1 MEKQFKMGSLFDGSG
16 GFPLASTLCGI
27 EPVFASE
34 IEPFP
39 IRVTTKRFPHMRHYG
54 DISSIAGSE
63 LEPVDLITGGS
74 PCQDMSVAGKR
85 KGMSKECPKCGYKS
99 VANEDADICP
109 ECGSEMQYTRSG
121 LFMEQIRII
130 KEMREADERNGRSD
144 QFIRPRF
151 MLWENVVGAFSS
163 NKGEDFR
170 AVLEETAKVKD
181 KTATIPRPPKGKWN
195 TEGCIVGDGWSIAWR
210 VLDAQFWGVPQRRRR
225 IALVADFAGQ
235 CAGEI
240 LFKREGLSRNFTESR
255 KEGQAASGDIA
266 KGTDASGEHGIVSK
280 HTFRKTAHPRNSEE
294 GQGWEHTDVNDT
306 LNVFDNGEVR
316 TPTLVCEKDT
326 EVKHCIGFEPGAAT
340 RTGGHT
346 YDNQTGSL
354 RANMGDNQFCV
365 AKEEQYAVDFGRVA
379 DRIQMNATKA
389 VTLQGLGG
397 GSGAKT
403 GLYCLPKDTPQV
415 TMQVRCGNP
424 NGGGKGALLQINKS
438 ATLSCGVPQTLF
450 DPQKKVYG
458 ICSYGSNSMK
468 SDNPHSGIYEAD
480 TARTLDLNG
489 GNPACNQG
497 GICVVE
503 GNAPVY
509 TIDEKMGN
517 TYIWKEQGNTLASRD
532 YKQPQAVCVVE
543 GNGSRPSHRGDG
555 YKESETMYTLNTTE
569 QHAVA
574 YDCRNNVPIEEK
586 SGTLQAKSNGGQ
598 SLNYINPVAQR
609 CGFEQKAFGKYDESG
624 KASCL
629 KSRDYKDATDLIV
642 EPSYIVRRLTPIECA
657 RLQGFPDWWL
667 DGLETEEPTGHD
679 IAFWREVFEIHRKVV
694 TGAKKPKTDKQIIK
708 WLQNP
713 YSDGAA
719 YKLWGNGIALPC
731 FLYVVEGIKEV
742 LDRTSNE

>member
-1 MEKQFKMGSLFDGSG
+1 
-16 GFPLASTLCGI
+16 
-27 EPVFASE
+27 
-34 IEPFP
+34 
-39 IRVTTKRFPHMRHYG
+39 
-54 DISSIAGSE
+54 
-63 LEPVDLITGGS
+63 
-74 PCQDMSVAGKR
+74 
-85 KGMSKECPKCGYKS
+85 
-99 VANEDADICP
+99 
-109 ECGSEMQYTRSG
+109 
-121 LFMEQIRII
+121 MEQIRII

-170 AVLEETAKVKD
+170 SVLEETAKVKD

-240 LFKREGLSRNFTESR
+240 LFKRKGLSRNFTESR
-255 KEGQAASGDIA
+255 KEWQATSGDTEKSTNASG
-266 KGTDASGEHGIVSK
+266 KHGIVSK
-280 HTFRKTAHPRNSEE
+280 HTFRKTAHPRKSEE

-326 EVKHCIGFEPGAAT
+326 DAKHCIGFEPGAAT

-365 AKEEQYAVDFGRVA
+365 AKKEQYAVDFGRVA

-403 GLYCLPKDTPQV
+403 GLYCLQKDAPPIGINGTVAGTLDSNYYKGLEQRNGVERECVAVPV
-415 TMQVRCGNP
+415 TMQVRCGNQ

-438 ATLSCGVPQTLF
+438 ATLSCGVQQTL
-450 DPQKKVYG
+450 V
-458 ICSYGSNSMK
+458 
-468 SDNPHSGIYEAD
+468 
-480 TARTLDLNG
+480 
-489 GNPACNQG
+489 
-497 GICVVE
+497 
-503 GNAPVY
+503 
-509 TIDEKMGN
+509 
-517 TYIWKEQGNTLASRD
+517 SRG
-532 YKQPQAVCVVE
+532 P
-543 GNGSRPSHRGDG
+543 N
-555 YKESETMYTLNTTE
+555 
-569 QHAVA
+569 AVA
-574 YDCRNNVPIEEK
+574 QP
-586 SGTLQAKSNGGQ
+586 
-598 SLNYINPVAQR
+598 
-609 CGFEQKAFGKYDESG
+609 FEMKAFGKYDKSE

-629 KSRDYKDATDLIV
+629 KSRDYKDSTDLIV
-642 EPSYIVRRLTPIECA
+642 EPSYIVRRLTPIECS
-657 RLQGFPDWWL
+657 RLQGLPDWWL
-667 DGLETEEPTGHD
+667 DGLETPEPTGHD
-679 IAFWREVFEIHRKVV
+679 IAFWREVFETHRKVV

-731 FLYVVEGIKEV
+731 FLYVMEGIKEV

>member
-1 MEKQFKMGSLFDGSG
+1 MFRIGSLFSGSG
-16 GFPLASTLCGI
+16 GFELAATLCGM
-27 EPVFASE
+27 EPIWASE

-39 IRVTTKRFPHMRHYG
+39 IRVTTKRFPHMKHYG
-54 DISSIAGSE
+54 DISSISGSD

-99 VANEDADICP
+99 VANEDTDTCP

-121 LFMEQIRII
+121 LFMEQIRIV
-130 KEMREADERNGRSD
+130 KEMRQADELARLQSGRTD
-144 QFIRPRF
+144 EHIRPRF

-170 AVLEETAKVKD
+170 AVLEETAKVVD
-181 KTATIPRPPKGKWN
+181 ETAIIPRPPKGKWN

-255 KEGQAASGDIA
+255 KEGKTASGDIA
-266 KGTDASGEHGIVSK
+266 KGTDASGEH
-280 HTFRKTAHPRNSEE
+280 
-294 GQGWEHTDVNDT
+294 
-306 LNVFDNGEVR
+306 
-316 TPTLVCEKDT
+316 
-326 EVKHCIGFEPGAAT
+326 
-340 RTGGHT
+340 
-346 YDNQTGSL
+346 
-354 RANMGDNQFCV
+354 CV
-365 AKEEQYAVDFGRVA
+365 DEQYAVDFGRVA

-403 GLYCLPKDTPQV
+403 GLYCLPNDTPPV

-480 TARTLDLNG
+480 TARTL
-489 GNPACNQG
+489 
-497 GICVVE
+497 
-503 GNAPVY
+503 
-509 TIDEKMGN
+509 
-517 TYIWKEQGNTLASRD
+517 
-532 YKQPQAVCVVE
+532 
-543 GNGSRPSHRGDG
+543 
-555 YKESETMYTLNTTE
+555 E

-574 YDCRNNVPIEEK
+574 Y
-586 SGTLQAKSNGGQ
+586 
-598 SLNYINPVAQR
+598 
-609 CGFEQKAFGKYDESG
+609 GFEQKAFGKYDESG
-624 KASCL
+624 KASRL

-642 EPSYIVRRLTPIECA
+642 EPSYIVRRLTPVECA

-667 DGLETEEPTGHD
+667 DGLGTEEPTGHD
-679 IAFWREVFEIHRKVV
+679 IAFWREVFETHRKVV

-731 FLYVVEGIKEV
+731 FLYVMEGIKEI
-742 LDRTSNE
+742 LDRTSTDNHETKTTENVTQ

>member
-1 MEKQFKMGSLFDGSG
+1 MK
-16 GFPLASTLCGI
+16 
-27 EPVFASE
+27 
-34 IEPFP
+34 
-39 IRVTTKRFPHMRHYG
+39 HYG
-54 DISSIAGSE
+54 DISSISGSE

-99 VANEDADICP
+99 IANEDTDICP

-240 LFKREGLSRNFTESR
+240 LFKRKGLSRNFTESR
-255 KEGQAASGDIA
+255 KSWQATSGDTS
-266 KGTDASGEHGIVSK
+266 KGIDAS
-280 HTFRKTAHPRNSEE
+280 SE
-294 GQGWEHTDVNDT
+294 
-306 LNVFDNGEVR
+306 
-316 TPTLVCEKDT
+316 
-326 EVKHCIGFEPGAAT
+326 HCIGFEPGAAT

-403 GLYCLPKDTPQV
+403 GLYCLPKDTPPV

-424 NGGGKGALLQINKS
+424 VGGGKGALLQINKS

-450 DPQKKVYG
+450 DPIPIQYQA
-458 ICSYGSNSMK
+458 ISN
-468 SDNPHSGIYEAD
+468 G
-480 TARTLDLNG
+480 
-489 GNPACNQG
+489 
-497 GICVVE
+497 
-503 GNAPVY
+503 
-509 TIDEKMGN
+509 MGN
-517 TYIWKEQGNTLASRD
+517 GLGVGKEGEPMYSLMSETNHG
-532 YKQPQAVCVVE
+532 VCCLE

-555 YKESETMYTLNTTE
+555 YKESETMYTLNATE

-574 YDCRNNVPIEEK
+574 Y
-586 SGTLQAKSNGGQ
+586 
-598 SLNYINPVAQR
+598 
-609 CGFEQKAFGKYDESG
+609 GFEQKAFGKYDESG

-642 EPSYIVRRLTPIECA
+642 EPSYIVRRLTPVECA
-657 RLQGFPDWWL
+657 RLQGFYDWWL
-667 DGLETEEPTGHD
+667 DGLETEEPTEED
-679 IAFWREVFEIHRKVV
+679 IAFWREVFETHRNVV

>member
-1 MEKQFKMGSLFDGSG
+1 
-16 GFPLASTLCGI
+16 
-27 EPVFASE
+27 
-34 IEPFP
+34 
-39 IRVTTKRFPHMRHYG
+39 
-54 DISSIAGSE
+54 
-63 LEPVDLITGGS
+63 
-74 PCQDMSVAGKR
+74 
-85 KGMSKECPKCGYKS
+85 MSKECPKCGYKS
-99 VANEDADICP
+99 VANEDTDICP

-144 QFIRPRF
+144 ESIRPRF

-255 KEGQAASGDIA
+255 KSWQTTSGDTS
-266 KGTDASGEHGIVSK
+266 KGIDAS
-280 HTFRKTAHPRNSEE
+280 SE
-294 GQGWEHTDVNDT
+294 
-306 LNVFDNGEVR
+306 
-316 TPTLVCEKDT
+316 
-326 EVKHCIGFEPGAAT
+326 HCIGFEPGAAT

-403 GLYCLPKDTPQV
+403 GLYCLPKDTPPV

-424 NGGGKGALLQINKS
+424 VGGGKGALLQINKS

-503 GNAPVY
+503 GN
-509 TIDEKMGN
+509 
-517 TYIWKEQGNTLASRD
+517 
-532 YKQPQAVCVVE
+532 
-543 GNGSRPSHRGDG
+543 GSRPSHRGDG

-574 YDCRNNVPIEEK
+574 YGLDRASFNQGINAKYDISIATEQ
-586 SGTLQAKSNGGQ
+586 SQTLVSRGPNA
-598 SLNYINPVAQR
+598 VAQP
-609 CGFEQKAFGKYDESG
+609 FEMKAFGKYDESG

-642 EPSYIVRRLTPIECA
+642 EPSYIVRRLTPIECS
-657 RLQGFPDWWL
+657 RLQGFPDFWL
-667 DGLETEEPTGHD
+667 DGLETPEPTGHD
-679 IAFWREVFEIHRKVV
+679 IAFWREVFETHRKVV

-731 FLYVVEGIKEV
+731 FLYVMEGIKKKSSIEPQTNNHKKMTPQRCH
-742 LDRTSNE
+742 LNERYEHSHYQIFGLADNYL

>member
-1 MEKQFKMGSLFDGSG
+1 MFRIGSLFSGSG
-16 GFPLASTLCGI
+16 GFELAATLCGM
-27 EPVFASE
+27 EPIWASE

-39 IRVTTKRFPHMRHYG
+39 IRVTTKRFPHLKHYG
-54 DISSIAGSE
+54 DISSIIGSD

-121 LFMEQIRII
+121 LFMEQIRVI
-130 KEMREADERNGRSD
+130 KEMREADEKNGRSD
-144 QFIRPRF
+144 QSIRPRF

-255 KEGQAASGDIA
+255 KSWQGIAGDTS
-266 KGTDASGEHGIVSK
+266 KGIDAS
-280 HTFRKTAHPRNSEE
+280 SE
-294 GQGWEHTDVNDT
+294 
-306 LNVFDNGEVR
+306 
-316 TPTLVCEKDT
+316 
-326 EVKHCIGFEPGAAT
+326 HCIGFEPGAVT

-354 RANMGDNQFCV
+354 RANMVDNQFCV
-365 AKEEQYAVDFGRVA
+365 AKKEQYAVDFGRVA

-403 GLYCLPKDTPQV
+403 GLYCPPKDAPPIGINGTVAGTLDSNYYKGPVERNGVERECVAVPV

-450 DPQKKVYG
+450 DPIHCVE
-458 ICSYGSNSMK
+458 NSTGRNTLFMTTDV
-468 SDNPHSGIYEAD
+468 SPTLVAD
-480 TARTLDLNG
+480 THNHAYCVPIQDMAISNGRDNDL
-489 GNPACNQG
+489 
-497 GICVVE
+497 
-503 GNAPVY
+503 
-509 TIDEKMGN
+509 
-517 TYIWKEQGNTLASRD
+517 
-532 YKQPQAVCVVE
+532 
-543 GNGSRPSHRGDG
+543 RPSHRIDG

-574 YDCRNNVPIEEK
+574 YGFDRASFNQGINAKYDISITTEQ
-586 SGTLQAKSNGGQ
+586 SQTLVSRGPNA
-598 SLNYINPVAQR
+598 VAQP
-609 CGFEQKAFGKYDESG
+609 FEMKAFGKYDESE

-629 KSRDYKDATDLIV
+629 KTRDYKDSTDLIV
-642 EPSYIVRRLTPIECA
+642 EPSYIVRRLTPIECS

-667 DGLETEEPTGHD
+667 DGLETEEPTEQD
-679 IAFWREVFEIHRKVV
+679 IAFWREVFETHRNVV

-713 YSDGAA
+713 YSDGAE

-731 FLYVVEGIKEV
+731 SLYVMEGIKEV

>member
-1 MEKQFKMGSLFDGSG
+1 MEETRKQFKMGSLFDGSG
-16 GFPLASTLCGI
+16 GFPLAATLCDI
-27 EPVFASE
+27 EPVWSSE

-39 IRVTTKRFPHMRHYG
+39 IRVTTKRFPNMKHHG
-54 DISSIAGSE
+54 DISSISGSD

-99 VANEDADICP
+99 VANEDTDTCP
-109 ECGSEMQYTRSG
+109 ECGAEMQYTRSG
-121 LFMEQIRII
+121 LFMEQIRIV
-130 KEMREADERNGRSD
+130 KEMRQADELGRLRSGRTD
-144 QFIRPRF
+144 EYIRPRF

-170 AVLEETAKVKD
+170 AVLEETAKVVD
-181 KTATIPRPPKGKWN
+181 ETTIIPRPPKGKWN

-255 KEGQAASGDIA
+255 KEGKTATGDIA
-266 KGTDASGEHGIVSK
+266 KGTDASGEH
-280 HTFRKTAHPRNSEE
+280 
-294 GQGWEHTDVNDT
+294 
-306 LNVFDNGEVR
+306 
-316 TPTLVCEKDT
+316 
-326 EVKHCIGFEPGAAT
+326 CI
-340 RTGGHT
+340 
-346 YDNQTGSL
+346 
-354 RANMGDNQFCV
+354 
-365 AKEEQYAVDFGRVA
+365 EEQYAVDFGKVS

-397 GSGAKT
+397 GLGAKT
-403 GLYCLPKDTPQV
+403 GLYCLPNDTPPV

-503 GNAPVY
+503 GN
-509 TIDEKMGN
+509 
-517 TYIWKEQGNTLASRD
+517 
-532 YKQPQAVCVVE
+532 
-543 GNGSRPSHRGDG
+543 GSRPSHRGDG

-574 YDCRNNVPIEEK
+574 Y
-586 SGTLQAKSNGGQ
+586 
-598 SLNYINPVAQR
+598 
-609 CGFEQKAFGKYDESG
+609 GFEMKAFGKYDESEKG
-624 KASCL
+624 SSL
-629 KSRDYKDATDLIV
+629 KSRDYKDATDLMV
-642 EPSYIVRRLTPIECA
+642 EPSYIVRRLTPVECA
-657 RLQGFPDWWL
+657 RLQGFYDWWL
-667 DGLETEEPTGHD
+667 DGLETEEPTEED
-679 IAFWREVFEIHRKVV
+679 IAFWREVFETHRKIV

-731 FLYVVEGIKEV
+731 FLYVMEGIKEIFE
-742 LDRTSNE
+742 RTSTENHETQPQTNVTQ

>member
-1 MEKQFKMGSLFDGSG
+1 
-16 GFPLASTLCGI
+16 
-27 EPVFASE
+27 
-34 IEPFP
+34 
-39 IRVTTKRFPHMRHYG
+39 
-54 DISSIAGSE
+54 
-63 LEPVDLITGGS
+63 
-74 PCQDMSVAGKR
+74 
-85 KGMSKECPKCGYKS
+85 MSKECPKCGYKS

-121 LFMEQIRII
+121 LFMEQIRVI

-144 QFIRPRF
+144 ESIRPRF

-255 KEGQAASGDIA
+255 KEGQTASGDIA
-266 KGTDASGEHGIVSK
+266 KGTDASGE
-280 HTFRKTAHPRNSEE
+280 
-294 GQGWEHTDVNDT
+294 
-306 LNVFDNGEVR
+306 
-316 TPTLVCEKDT
+316 
-326 EVKHCIGFEPGAAT
+326 HCIGFEPGAAT

-389 VTLQGLGG
+389 VT
-397 GSGAKT
+397 
-403 GLYCLPKDTPQV
+403 
-415 TMQVRCGNP
+415 
-424 NGGGKGALLQINKS
+424 
-438 ATLSCGVPQTLF
+438 
-450 DPQKKVYG
+450 
-458 ICSYGSNSMK
+458 
-468 SDNPHSGIYEAD
+468 
-480 TARTLDLNG
+480 
-489 GNPACNQG
+489 
-497 GICVVE
+497 
-503 GNAPVY
+503 
-509 TIDEKMGN
+509 
-517 TYIWKEQGNTLASRD
+517 
-532 YKQPQAVCVVE
+532 
-543 GNGSRPSHRGDG
+543 
-555 YKESETMYTLNTTE
+555 MYTLNTTE

-574 YDCRNNVPIEEK
+574 YGLDRASFNQGINAKYDISIATEQ
-586 SGTLQAKSNGGQ
+586 SQTLVSRGPNA
-598 SLNYINPVAQR
+598 VAQP
-609 CGFEQKAFGKYDESG
+609 FEMKAFGKYDESG

-642 EPSYIVRRLTPIECA
+642 EPSYIVRRLTPIECS
-657 RLQGFPDWWL
+657 RLQGFPDFWL
-667 DGLETEEPTGHD
+667 DGLETPEPTGHD
-679 IAFWREVFEIHRKVV
+679 IAFWREVFETHRKVV

-742 LDRTSNE
+742 LDRTSTE

>member
-1 MEKQFKMGSLFDGSG
+1 MFRIGSLFSGSG
-16 GFPLASTLCGI
+16 GFELAATLCGM
-27 EPVFASE
+27 EPIWASE

-39 IRVTTKRFPHMRHYG
+39 IRVTTKRFPHLKHYG
-54 DISSIAGSE
+54 DISSIIGSD

-121 LFMEQIRII
+121 LFMEQIRVI
-130 KEMREADERNGRSD
+130 KEMREADEKNGRSD
-144 QFIRPRF
+144 QSIRPRF

-255 KEGQAASGDIA
+255 KSWQGIAGDTS
-266 KGTDASGEHGIVSK
+266 KGIDAS
-280 HTFRKTAHPRNSEE
+280 SE
-294 GQGWEHTDVNDT
+294 
-306 LNVFDNGEVR
+306 
-316 TPTLVCEKDT
+316 
-326 EVKHCIGFEPGAAT
+326 HCIGFEPGAAT

-354 RANMGDNQFCV
+354 RANMVDNQFCV
-365 AKEEQYAVDFGRVA
+365 AKKEQYAVDFGRVA

-403 GLYCLPKDTPQV
+403 GLYCLPKDAPPIGINGTVAGTLDSNYYKGPGERNGVERECVAVPV

-450 DPQKKVYG
+450 DPIHCVE
-458 ICSYGSNSMK
+458 NSTGRNTLFMTTDV
-468 SDNPHSGIYEAD
+468 SPALVAD
-480 TARTLDLNG
+480 THNHAYCVPIQDMAISNGRDNDL
-489 GNPACNQG
+489 
-497 GICVVE
+497 
-503 GNAPVY
+503 
-509 TIDEKMGN
+509 
-517 TYIWKEQGNTLASRD
+517 
-532 YKQPQAVCVVE
+532 
-543 GNGSRPSHRGDG
+543 RPSHRIDG

-574 YDCRNNVPIEEK
+574 YGFDRASFNQGINAKYDISITTEQ
-586 SGTLQAKSNGGQ
+586 SQTLVSRGPNA
-598 SLNYINPVAQR
+598 VAQP
-609 CGFEQKAFGKYDESG
+609 FEMKAFGKYDESE

-629 KSRDYKDATDLIV
+629 KTRDYKDSTDLIV
-642 EPSYIVRRLTPIECA
+642 EPSYIVRRLTPIECS

-667 DGLETEEPTGHD
+667 DGLETEEPTEQD
-679 IAFWREVFEIHRKVV
+679 IAFWREVFETHRNVV

-713 YSDGAA
+713 YSDGAE

-731 FLYVVEGIKEV
+731 FLYVMEGIKEV

>member
-1 MEKQFKMGSLFDGSG
+1 MEKQFKMGSLFSGSG
-16 GFPLASTLCGI
+16 GFELAATLCGI

-39 IRVTTKRFPHMRHYG
+39 IRVTTKRFPHMKHYG
-54 DISSIAGSE
+54 DISSISGSQ

-99 VANEDADICP
+99 VANEDTDICP

-255 KEGQAASGDIA
+255 KSWQATSGDTSEGI
-266 KGTDASGEHGIVSK
+266 DASGE
-280 HTFRKTAHPRNSEE
+280 
-294 GQGWEHTDVNDT
+294 
-306 LNVFDNGEVR
+306 
-316 TPTLVCEKDT
+316 
-326 EVKHCIGFEPGAAT
+326 HCIGFEPGAAT

-346 YDNQTGSL
+346 YYNQTGSL
-354 RANMGDNQFCV
+354 RANMGDNQV
-365 AKEEQYAVDFGRVA
+365 PIV
-379 DRIQMNATKA
+379 
-389 VTLQGLGG
+389 L
-397 GSGAKT
+397 
-403 GLYCLPKDTPQV
+403 DTPPV

-450 DPQKKVYG
+450 DPIHCVE
-458 ICSYGSNSMK
+458 NSTGRNTLFMTTNV
-468 SDNPHSGIYEAD
+468 SPTLVAD
-480 TARTLDLNG
+480 THN
-489 GNPACNQG
+489 
-497 GICVVE
+497 
-503 GNAPVY
+503 
-509 TIDEKMGN
+509 
-517 TYIWKEQGNTLASRD
+517 
-532 YKQPQAVCVVE
+532 
-543 GNGSRPSHRGDG
+543 
-555 YKESETMYTLNTTE
+555 
-569 QHAVA
+569 HA
-574 YDCRNNVPIEEK
+574 YCVPIEEK
-586 SGTLQAKSNGGQ
+586 SSTLQAKPNGGQ
-598 SLNYINPVAQR
+598 SLNYINPVAQK
-609 CGFEQKAFGKYDESG
+609 CGFEMKAFGKYDESG
-624 KASCL
+624 KGSCL
-629 KSRDYKDATDLIV
+629 KSRDYKDATTLIV
-642 EPSYIVRRLTPIECA
+642 EPFYIVRRLTPIECS

-667 DGLETEEPTGHD
+667 DGLETPEPTGHD
-679 IAFWREVFEIHRKVV
+679 IAFWREVFETHRKVV

-708 WLQNP
+708 WLKNP

-731 FLYVVEGIKEV
+731 FLYVMEGIKEV

>member
-1 MEKQFKMGSLFDGSG
+1 MFRIGSLFSGSG
-16 GFPLASTLCGI
+16 GFELAATLCGM
-27 EPVFASE
+27 EPIWASE

-39 IRVTTKRFPHMRHYG
+39 IRVTTKRFPHLKHYG
-54 DISSIAGSE
+54 DISSIIGSD

-121 LFMEQIRII
+121 LFMEQIRVI
-130 KEMREADERNGRSD
+130 KEMREADEKNGRSD
-144 QFIRPRF
+144 QSIRPRF

-255 KEGQAASGDIA
+255 KSWQGIAGDTS
-266 KGTDASGEHGIVSK
+266 KGIDAS
-280 HTFRKTAHPRNSEE
+280 SE
-294 GQGWEHTDVNDT
+294 
-306 LNVFDNGEVR
+306 
-316 TPTLVCEKDT
+316 
-326 EVKHCIGFEPGAAT
+326 HCIGFEPGAAT

-354 RANMGDNQFCV
+354 RANMVDNQFCV
-365 AKEEQYAVDFGRVA
+365 AKKEQYAVDFGRVA

-397 GSGAKT
+397 GSGA
-403 GLYCLPKDTPQV
+403 
-415 TMQVRCGNP
+415 
-424 NGGGKGALLQINKS
+424 LLQINKS

-450 DPQKKVYG
+450 DPIHCVE
-458 ICSYGSNSMK
+458 NSTGRNTLFMTTDV
-468 SDNPHSGIYEAD
+468 SPTLVAD
-480 TARTLDLNG
+480 THNHAYCVPIQDMAISNGRDNDL
-489 GNPACNQG
+489 
-497 GICVVE
+497 
-503 GNAPVY
+503 
-509 TIDEKMGN
+509 
-517 TYIWKEQGNTLASRD
+517 
-532 YKQPQAVCVVE
+532 
-543 GNGSRPSHRGDG
+543 RPSHRIDG

-574 YDCRNNVPIEEK
+574 YGFDRASFNQGINAKYDISITTEQ
-586 SGTLQAKSNGGQ
+586 SQTLVSRGPNA
-598 SLNYINPVAQR
+598 VAQP
-609 CGFEQKAFGKYDESG
+609 FEMKAFGKYDESE

-629 KSRDYKDATDLIV
+629 KTRDYKDSTDLIV
-642 EPSYIVRRLTPIECA
+642 EPSYIVRRLTPIECS

-667 DGLETEEPTGHD
+667 DGLETEEPTEQD
-679 IAFWREVFEIHRKVV
+679 IAFWREVFETHRNVV

-713 YSDGAA
+713 YSDGAE

-731 FLYVVEGIKEV
+731 FLYVMEGIKEV

>member
-1 MEKQFKMGSLFDGSG
+1 MFQIGSLFSGSG
-16 GFPLASTLCGI
+16 GFELASTLCGM
-27 EPVFASE
+27 EPIWASE

-39 IRVTTKRFPHMRHYG
+39 IRVTTKRFPNLKHYG
-54 DISSIAGSE
+54 DISSIIGSD

-85 KGMSKECPKCGYKS
+85 KGMSKECQKCGYKS

-121 LFMEQIRII
+121 LFMEQIRVI

-144 QFIRPRF
+144 QSIRPRF

-240 LFKREGLSRNFTESR
+240 LFKRKGLSRNFTESR
-255 KEGQAASGDIA
+255 KEWQATSGDTEKSTNASG
-266 KGTDASGEHGIVSK
+266 KHGIVSK
-280 HTFRKTAHPRNSEE
+280 HTFRKTAHPRKSEE

-326 EVKHCIGFEPGAAT
+326 DAKHCIGFEPGAAT

-365 AKEEQYAVDFGRVA
+365 AKKEQYAVDFGRVA

-403 GLYCLPKDTPQV
+403 GLYCLPKDAPPIGINGTVAGTLDSNYYKGLGQRNGVERECVAVPV

-438 ATLSCGVPQTLF
+438 ATFSCGVPQTIF
-450 DPQKKVYG
+450 DPIHCVE
-458 ICSYGSNSMK
+458 NSTGRNTLFMK
-468 SDNPHSGIYEAD
+468 TDVSPTLVAD
-480 TARTLDLNG
+480 THN
-489 GNPACNQG
+489 
-497 GICVVE
+497 
-503 GNAPVY
+503 
-509 TIDEKMGN
+509 
-517 TYIWKEQGNTLASRD
+517 
-532 YKQPQAVCVVE
+532 
-543 GNGSRPSHRGDG
+543 
-555 YKESETMYTLNTTE
+555 
-569 QHAVA
+569 HA
-574 YDCRNNVPIEEK
+574 YCVPIEEK
-586 SGTLQAKSNGGQ
+586 SSTLQAKPNGGQ
-598 SLNYINPVAQR
+598 SLNYINPVVQK
-609 CGFEQKAFGKYDESG
+609 CCFEMKAFCKYDESG
-624 KASCL
+624 KESCL
-629 KSRDYKDATDLIV
+629 KTRDYKDSIDLIV
-642 EPSYIVRRLTPIECA
+642 EPFYIVRRLTPIECS

-667 DGLETEEPTGHD
+667 DGLETPEPTGHD
-679 IAFWREVFEIHRKVV
+679 IAFWREVFETHRKVV

-713 YSDGAA
+713 YSDGSA

-731 FLYVVEGIKEV
+731 FLYVMEGIKEV

>member
-1 MEKQFKMGSLFDGSG
+1 MEETRKQFKMGSLFDGSG
-16 GFPLASTLCGI
+16 GFPLAATLCDI
-27 EPVFASE
+27 EPVWSSE

-39 IRVTTKRFPHMRHYG
+39 IRVTTKRFPNMKHHG
-54 DISSIAGSE
+54 DISSISGSD

-99 VANEDADICP
+99 VANEDTDTCP

-121 LFMEQIRII
+121 LFMEQIRIV
-130 KEMREADERNGRSD
+130 KEMREADELARLRSGRTD
-144 QFIRPRF
+144 EHIRPRF
-151 MLWENVVGAFSS
+151 MLWKNVVGAFSS

-170 AVLEETAKVKD
+170 AVLEETAKVVD
-181 KTATIPRPPKGKWN
+181 ETTVIPRPPKGKWN

-240 LFKREGLSRNFTESR
+240 LFKRKGLSRNFTESR
-255 KEGQAASGDIA
+255 KEGQTATGDIA
-266 KGTDASGEHGIVSK
+266 KGTDASGEHCV
-280 HTFRKTAHPRNSEE
+280 
-294 GQGWEHTDVNDT
+294 
-306 LNVFDNGEVR
+306 
-316 TPTLVCEKDT
+316 
-326 EVKHCIGFEPGAAT
+326 GFEPGAAT

-365 AKEEQYAVDFGRVA
+365 AKEEPPIGINGTVAGTLDSNYYKGPGERNGVERECVAV
-379 DRIQMNATKA
+379 
-389 VTLQGLGG
+389 
-397 GSGAKT
+397 
-403 GLYCLPKDTPQV
+403 PV

-503 GNAPVY
+503 GN
-509 TIDEKMGN
+509 
-517 TYIWKEQGNTLASRD
+517 
-532 YKQPQAVCVVE
+532 
-543 GNGSRPSHRGDG
+543 GSRPSHRGDG

-574 YDCRNNVPIEEK
+574 YGLDRASFNQGINAKYDISVATEQTQ
-586 SGTLQAKSNGGQ
+586 TLVSRGPNA
-598 SLNYINPVAQR
+598 VAQP
-609 CGFEQKAFGKYDESG
+609 FEMKAFGKYDKSG

-629 KSRDYKDATDLIV
+629 KSRDYKDATDLVV
-642 EPSYIVRRLTPIECA
+642 EPSYIVRRLTPIECS

-667 DGLETEEPTGHD
+667 DGLEIEEPTGHD
-679 IAFWREVFEIHRKVV
+679 IAFWREVFETHRKIV

-713 YSDGAA
+713 YSDGSA

-731 FLYVVEGIKEV
+731 FLYVMEGIKEV
-742 LDRTSNE
+742 LDRTSTDNHETKTTDNVMQ

>member
-1 MEKQFKMGSLFDGSG
+1 MDKENRQFKMGSLFDGSG
-16 GFPLASTLCGI
+16 GFPLAATLCDI
-27 EPVFASE
+27 EPCWASE

-39 IRVTTKRFPHMRHYG
+39 IRVTTKRFPHMKHYG
-54 DISSIAGSE
+54 DISSISGSD

-99 VANEDADICP
+99 VANEDTDICP

-121 LFMEQIRII
+121 LFMEQIRIV
-130 KEMREADERNGRSD
+130 KEMRQADELGKLRSGRTD
-144 QFIRPRF
+144 EYIRPRF

-170 AVLEETAKVKD
+170 AVLEETAKVVD
-181 KTATIPRPPKGKWN
+181 ETTVIPRPPKGKWN
-195 TEGCIVGDGWSIAWR
+195 TEGCIVGDGCSIAWR

-225 IALVADFAGQ
+225 IALVAYFAGQ

-240 LFKREGLSRNFTESR
+240 LFKREGLSRDFTESR
-255 KEGQAASGDIA
+255 KEGQTASGDIA
-266 KGTDASGEHGIVSK
+266 KGTDASGEHCV
-280 HTFRKTAHPRNSEE
+280 
-294 GQGWEHTDVNDT
+294 
-306 LNVFDNGEVR
+306 
-316 TPTLVCEKDT
+316 
-326 EVKHCIGFEPGAAT
+326 GFEPGAAT

-403 GLYCLPKDTPQV
+403 GLYCLPNDTPPV
-415 TMQVRCGNP
+415 TMQVRCGSP

-438 ATLSCGVPQTLF
+438 ATLSCGVPKTLF

-503 GNAPVY
+503 GN
-509 TIDEKMGN
+509 
-517 TYIWKEQGNTLASRD
+517 
-532 YKQPQAVCVVE
+532 
-543 GNGSRPSHRGDG
+543 GSRPSHRGDG

-574 YDCRNNVPIEEK
+574 YGLDRASFNQ
-586 SGTLQAKSNGGQ
+586 G
-598 SLNYINPVAQR
+598 INA
-609 CGFEQKAFGKYDESG
+609 KYDISIATEQAQTLVSRGPNAVEQATYQKTTGPLMANSHPGSYSG
-624 KASCL
+624 Q
-629 KSRDYKDATDLIV
+629 DAYTDMLV
-642 EPSYIVRRLTPIECA
+642 TEPSYIVRRLTPIECS

-679 IAFWREVFEIHRKVV
+679 IAFWREVFETHRKIV

-731 FLYVVEGIKEV
+731 FLYVMEGIKEV
-742 LDRTSNE
+742 LERTSTENHETQPQMNVTQ

>member
-1 MEKQFKMGSLFDGSG
+1 MFRIGGLFSGSG
-16 GFPLASTLCGI
+16 GFELAATLCGM
-27 EPVFASE
+27 EPIWASE
-34 IEPFP
+34 IE
-39 IRVTTKRFPHMRHYG
+39 RFPNMKHHG
-54 DISSIAGSE
+54 DISSISGSD

-99 VANEDADICP
+99 VANEDTDTCP

-121 LFMEQIRII
+121 LFMEQIRIV
-130 KEMREADERNGRSD
+130 KEMRQADELARLRSGRTD
-144 QFIRPRF
+144 EHIRPRF

-170 AVLEETAKVKD
+170 AVLEETAKVVD
-181 KTATIPRPPKGKWN
+181 ETTVIPRPPKGKWN

-240 LFKREGLSRNFTESR
+240 LFKRKGLSRNFTESR
-255 KEGQAASGDIA
+255 KSWQATSRDIA
-266 KGTDASGEHGIVSK
+266 KGTDTSGEH
-280 HTFRKTAHPRNSEE
+280 
-294 GQGWEHTDVNDT
+294 
-306 LNVFDNGEVR
+306 
-316 TPTLVCEKDT
+316 
-326 EVKHCIGFEPGAAT
+326 CI
-340 RTGGHT
+340 
-346 YDNQTGSL
+346 
-354 RANMGDNQFCV
+354 
-365 AKEEQYAVDFGRVA
+365 EEQYAVGFGRVS

-397 GSGAKT
+397 ESGAKT
-403 GLYCLPKDTPQV
+403 GLYCLPKDAPPIGINGTVAGTLDSNYYKGLGERNGVERECVAVPV

-438 ATLSCGVPQTLF
+438 VTLSCGVPQTLF

-458 ICSYGSNSMK
+458 ICSYAANSMK

-480 TARTLDLNG
+480 TARTL
-489 GNPACNQG
+489 
-497 GICVVE
+497 
-503 GNAPVY
+503 
-509 TIDEKMGN
+509 
-517 TYIWKEQGNTLASRD
+517 
-532 YKQPQAVCVVE
+532 
-543 GNGSRPSHRGDG
+543 
-555 YKESETMYTLNTTE
+555 E

-574 YDCRNNVPIEEK
+574 Y
-586 SGTLQAKSNGGQ
+586 
-598 SLNYINPVAQR
+598 
-609 CGFEQKAFGKYDESG
+609 GFEQKAFGKYDESG

-642 EPSYIVRRLTPIECA
+642 EPSYIVRRLTPVECA

-667 DGLETEEPTGHD
+667 DSLGTEEPTGHD
-679 IAFWREVFEIHRKVV
+679 IAFWREVFETHRKVV

-731 FLYVVEGIKEV
+731 FLYVMEGIKEI
-742 LDRTSNE
+742 LDRTSTDNHETKTTENVTQ

>member
-1 MEKQFKMGSLFDGSG
+1 
-16 GFPLASTLCGI
+16 
-27 EPVFASE
+27 
-34 IEPFP
+34 
-39 IRVTTKRFPHMRHYG
+39 
-54 DISSIAGSE
+54 
-63 LEPVDLITGGS
+63 
-74 PCQDMSVAGKR
+74 
-85 KGMSKECPKCGYKS
+85 MSKECPKCGYKS

-121 LFMEQIRII
+121 LFMEQIRVI

-144 QFIRPRF
+144 ESIRPRF

-255 KEGQAASGDIA
+255 KAWKATTRDIE
-266 KGTDASGEHGIVSK
+266 KGTNASGEHGIVSK

-403 GLYCLPKDTPQV
+403 GLYCLPKDTPPV

-424 NGGGKGALLQINKS
+424 VGGGKGALLQINKS

-450 DPQKKVYG
+450 DPQKK
-458 ICSYGSNSMK
+458 CSYGSNSMK

-503 GNAPVY
+503 GNAPAY

-574 YDCRNNVPIEEK
+574 YGLDRASFNQGINAKYDISIATEQAQ
-586 SGTLQAKSNGGQ
+586 TLVSRGPNA
-598 SLNYINPVAQR
+598 VAQP
-609 CGFEQKAFGKYDESG
+609 FEMKAFGKYDESG

-742 LDRTSNE
+742 LDRTSTE

>member
-1 MEKQFKMGSLFDGSG
+1 MEKQFKMGSLFSGSG
-16 GFPLASTLCGI
+16 GFELAATLCGI

-39 IRVTTKRFPHMRHYG
+39 IRVTTKRFPHMKHYG
-54 DISSIAGSE
+54 DISSISGSQ

-99 VANEDADICP
+99 VANEDTDICP

-121 LFMEQIRII
+121 LFMEQIRVI

-144 QFIRPRF
+144 QSIRPRF

-170 AVLEETAKVKD
+170 AVLEETAKVVD
-181 KTATIPRPPKGKWN
+181 TTATIPRPPKGKWN

-240 LFKREGLSRNFTESR
+240 LFKRKGLSRNFTESR
-255 KEGQAASGDIA
+255 KEGQATSGDTEKSTNASG
-266 KGTDASGEHGIVSK
+266 
-280 HTFRKTAHPRNSEE
+280 
-294 GQGWEHTDVNDT
+294 
-306 LNVFDNGEVR
+306 
-316 TPTLVCEKDT
+316 
-326 EVKHCIGFEPGAAT
+326 KHCIGP
-340 RTGGHT
+340 
-346 YDNQTGSL
+346 YDMTHADEVIRECKDGKCNTL
-354 RANMGDNQFCV
+354 NHRMCTGDNQV
-365 AKEEQYAVDFGRVA
+365 PIV
-379 DRIQMNATKA
+379 
-389 VTLQGLGG
+389 L
-397 GSGAKT
+397 
-403 GLYCLPKDTPQV
+403 DTPPIGFDGYNQTVTGNKINTITGQRVDVSNNPIVFENKSDTPPV
-415 TMQVRCGNP
+415 TMQIRSGCE
-424 NGGGKGALLQINKS
+424 GGGKGALLQINKS

-450 DPQKKVYG
+450 DPIHCVE
-458 ICSYGSNSMK
+458 NST
-468 SDNPHSGIYEAD
+468 G
-480 TARTLDLNG
+480 R
-489 GNPACNQG
+489 
-497 GICVVE
+497 
-503 GNAPVY
+503 
-509 TIDEKMGN
+509 
-517 TYIWKEQGNTLASRD
+517 NTLFMTTDVSPTLVSD
-532 YKQPQAVCVVE
+532 THNHAVCQPTYNHGVCCLE
-543 GNGSRPSHRGDG
+543 CNGSRPSHRGDG

-574 YDCRNNVPIEEK
+574 YGLERASFNQGINAKYNISVATEQAQ
-586 SGTLQAKSNGGQ
+586 TLVSRGPNA
-598 SLNYINPVAQR
+598 VAQATY
-609 CGFEQKAFGKYDESG
+609 QKTTGPLMANSHPGSYSG
-624 KASCL
+624 Q
-629 KSRDYKDATDLIV
+629 DAYTDMLV
-642 EPSYIVRRLTPIECA
+642 TEPSYIVRRLTPVECA

-667 DGLETEEPTGHD
+667 DGLETPEPTGHD
-679 IAFWREVFEIHRKVV
+679 IAFWREVFETHRNVV

-731 FLYVVEGIKEV
+731 FLYVMEGIKEV

>member
-99 VANEDADICP
+99 VANEDTDICP

-144 QFIRPRF
+144 QSIRPRF

-170 AVLEETAKVKD
+170 AVLEETAKVVD

-255 KEGQAASGDIA
+255 KEGQTATGDIA
-266 KGTDASGEHGIVSK
+266 KGTDASGEHC
-280 HTFRKTAHPRNSEE
+280 
-294 GQGWEHTDVNDT
+294 
-306 LNVFDNGEVR
+306 L
-316 TPTLVCEKDT
+316 
-326 EVKHCIGFEPGAAT
+326 GFEPGAAT

-365 AKEEQYAVDFGRVA
+365 AKEEPPIGINGTVAGTLDSNYYKGPGERNGVERECVAV
-379 DRIQMNATKA
+379 
-389 VTLQGLGG
+389 
-397 GSGAKT
+397 
-403 GLYCLPKDTPQV
+403 PV

-450 DPQKKVYG
+450 DPKKKVYG

-503 GNAPVY
+503 GN
-509 TIDEKMGN
+509 
-517 TYIWKEQGNTLASRD
+517 
-532 YKQPQAVCVVE
+532 
-543 GNGSRPSHRGDG
+543 GSRPSHRGDG

-574 YDCRNNVPIEEK
+574 YGLDRASFNQGINAKYDISIATEQ
-586 SGTLQAKSNGGQ
+586 SQTLVSREPNA
-598 SLNYINPVAQR
+598 VAQATY
-609 CGFEQKAFGKYDESG
+609 QKTTGPLMANSHPGSYSG
-624 KASCL
+624 Q
-629 KSRDYKDATDLIV
+629 DAYTDMLV
-642 EPSYIVRRLTPIECA
+642 TEPSYIVRRLTPIECS

-667 DGLETEEPTGHD
+667 DGLETPEPTGHD
-679 IAFWREVFEIHRKVV
+679 IAFWREVFETHRKVV

-742 LDRTSNE
+742 LDRTSTE

>member
-1 MEKQFKMGSLFDGSG
+1 MEKQFKMGSLFSGSG
-16 GFPLASTLCGI
+16 GFELAATLCGI

-39 IRVTTKRFPHMRHYG
+39 IRVTTKRFPHMKHYG
-54 DISSIAGSE
+54 DISSISGSQ

-99 VANEDADICP
+99 VANEDTDICP

-255 KEGQAASGDIA
+255 KSWQGIAGDIA
-266 KGTDASGEHGIVSK
+266 KGTDASG
-280 HTFRKTAHPRNSEE
+280 
-294 GQGWEHTDVNDT
+294 
-306 LNVFDNGEVR
+306 
-316 TPTLVCEKDT
+316 
-326 EVKHCIGFEPGAAT
+326 KHCIGPYDMTHADEVIRECKDGKCNT
-340 RTGGHT
+340 LNHRMGTGG
-346 YDNQTGSL
+346 NQVPIVL
-354 RANMGDNQFCV
+354 
-365 AKEEQYAVDFGRVA
+365 
-379 DRIQMNATKA
+379 
-389 VTLQGLGG
+389 
-397 GSGAKT
+397 
-403 GLYCLPKDTPQV
+403 DTPPV

-424 NGGGKGALLQINKS
+424 VGGGKGALLQINKS

-450 DPQKKVYG
+450 DPIPIQNQAISNGSGNGLG
-458 ICSYGSNSMK
+458 ISK
-468 SDNPHSGIYEAD
+468 
-480 TARTLDLNG
+480 
-489 GNPACNQG
+489 
-497 GICVVE
+497 E
-503 GNAPVY
+503 GKPMYSLMAE
-509 TIDEKMGN
+509 THHG
-517 TYIWKEQGNTLASRD
+517 
-532 YKQPQAVCVVE
+532 VCCLE

-574 YDCRNNVPIEEK
+574 YDCRNNVQIEEK
-586 SGTLQAKSNGGQ
+586 SSTLQAKSNGGQ
-598 SLNYINPVAQR
+598 SLNYINPVVQR

-629 KSRDYKDATDLIV
+629 KSRDYKDTTDLIV
-642 EPSYIVRRLTPIECA
+642 EPSYIVRRLTPIECS

-667 DGLETEEPTGHD
+667 DGLETPEPTGHD
-679 IAFWREVFEIHRKVV
+679 IAFWREVFETHRKVV

-742 LDRTSNE
+742 LDRTSTE

>member
-1 MEKQFKMGSLFDGSG
+1 
-16 GFPLASTLCGI
+16 
-27 EPVFASE
+27 
-34 IEPFP
+34 
-39 IRVTTKRFPHMRHYG
+39 
-54 DISSIAGSE
+54 
-63 LEPVDLITGGS
+63 
-74 PCQDMSVAGKR
+74 
-85 KGMSKECPKCGYKS
+85 MSKECPKCGYKS
-99 VANEDADICP
+99 VANEDTDICP

-170 AVLEETAKVKD
+170 AVLEETAKVVD
-181 KTATIPRPPKGKWN
+181 ETTIIPRPPKGKWN

-255 KEGQAASGDIA
+255 KEGQTASGDIA
-266 KGTDASGEHGIVSK
+266 KGTDASG
-280 HTFRKTAHPRNSEE
+280 
-294 GQGWEHTDVNDT
+294 
-306 LNVFDNGEVR
+306 
-316 TPTLVCEKDT
+316 
-326 EVKHCIGFEPGAAT
+326 KHCIGPYDMTHADEVIRECKDGKCNT
-340 RTGGHT
+340 LNHRMGTGGNQVPIVLDT
-346 YDNQTGSL
+346 PPIGFDGYNQTVTGNKINTITGQ
-354 RANMGDNQFCV
+354 R
-365 AKEEQYAVDFGRVA
+365 VDVSNNPIVFE
-379 DRIQMNATKA
+379 NK
-389 VTLQGLGG
+389 
-397 GSGAKT
+397 S
-403 GLYCLPKDTPQV
+403 DTPPV
-415 TMQVRCGNP
+415 TMQIRSGCE
-424 NGGGKGALLQINKS
+424 GGGKGALLQIDKS

-450 DPQKKVYG
+450 DPIPIQNQA
-458 ICSYGSNSMK
+458 ISN
-468 SDNPHSGIYEAD
+468 G
-480 TARTLDLNG
+480 R
-489 GNPACNQG
+489 
-497 GICVVE
+497 
-503 GNAPVY
+503 
-509 TIDEKMGN
+509 
-517 TYIWKEQGNTLASRD
+517 
-532 YKQPQAVCVVE
+532 
-543 GNGSRPSHRGDG
+543 GNGSHPSHRGDG

-742 LDRTSNE
+742 LDRTSTE

>member
-1 MEKQFKMGSLFDGSG
+1 MFRIGSLFSGSG
-16 GFPLASTLCGI
+16 GFELAATLCGM
-27 EPVFASE
+27 EPIWASE

-39 IRVTTKRFPHMRHYG
+39 IRVTTKRFPHMKHYG
-54 DISSIAGSE
+54 DISSISGSD

-99 VANEDADICP
+99 VANEDTDTCP

-121 LFMEQIRII
+121 LFMEQIRIV
-130 KEMREADERNGRSD
+130 KEMRQADELARLRSGRTD
-144 QFIRPRF
+144 EHIRPRF
-151 MLWENVVGAFSS
+151 MLWENVTGAFSS

-170 AVLEETAKVKD
+170 AVLEETAKVVD

-240 LFKREGLSRNFTESR
+240 LFKRKGLSRNFTESR
-255 KEGQAASGDIA
+255 KSWQATSGDIA
-266 KGTDASGEHGIVSK
+266 KGTDAS
-280 HTFRKTAHPRNSEE
+280 SE
-294 GQGWEHTDVNDT
+294 
-306 LNVFDNGEVR
+306 
-316 TPTLVCEKDT
+316 
-326 EVKHCIGFEPGAAT
+326 HCIGFEPGAAT

-379 DRIQMNATKA
+379 DRIQMNATKS

-403 GLYCLPKDTPQV
+403 GLYCLPKETYCMNERQYACTVGKEIANTLTGTDYKGTQCIFEPQNDNPPV
-415 TMQVRCGNP
+415 TMQIRSGCE
-424 NGGGKGALLQINKS
+424 GGGKGALLQINKS

-450 DPQKKVYG
+450 EPQKKVYG

-503 GNAPVY
+503 GN
-509 TIDEKMGN
+509 
-517 TYIWKEQGNTLASRD
+517 
-532 YKQPQAVCVVE
+532 
-543 GNGSRPSHRGDG
+543 GSRPSHRGDG
-555 YKESETMYTLNTTE
+555 YKESETMYTLNATE

-598 SLNYINPVAQR
+598 SLNYINPVAQQ
-609 CGFEQKAFGKYDESG
+609 CGFEMKAFGKYDESG

-679 IAFWREVFEIHRKVV
+679 IAFWREVFETHRKIV

-731 FLYVVEGIKEV
+731 FLYVIEGIKEV
-742 LDRTSNE
+742 LEKTSNENNETKPHK

>member
-16 GFPLASTLCGI
+16 GFPLVSTLCGI

-39 IRVTTKRFPHMRHYG
+39 IRVTTKRFPNMRHYG

-121 LFMEQIRII
+121 LFMEQIRVI
-130 KEMREADERNGRSD
+130 KEMREADERKRNGRSD
-144 QFIRPRF
+144 ESIRPRF

-403 GLYCLPKDTPQV
+403 GLYCLPKDAPPIGINGTVAGTLDSNCYKGPGERNGVERECVAVPV

-503 GNAPVY
+503 GN
-509 TIDEKMGN
+509 
-517 TYIWKEQGNTLASRD
+517 
-532 YKQPQAVCVVE
+532 
-543 GNGSRPSHRGDG
+543 GSRPSHRGDG

-574 YDCRNNVPIEEK
+574 YGFFNQGINAKYDISITTEQ
-586 SGTLQAKSNGGQ
+586 SQTLVSRGPNA
-598 SLNYINPVAQR
+598 VAQP
-609 CGFEQKAFGKYDESG
+609 FEMKAFGKYDESG

-679 IAFWREVFEIHRKVV
+679 IAFWREVFETHRKVV

-731 FLYVVEGIKEV
+731 LLYVMEGIKEV